1 MPMFEYVR
9 VIAYH
14 SCQSCTPRNVITIIY
29 IYIYEDTIIWMY
41 TYIYIYIY
49 YHYIEDTIHWRWRNN
64 NLSALLLLQ
73 TAPGIFWGV
82 FFSSCQGRWVSVGR
96 WLVFW
101 SFWTSLSQKYPLVNI
116 QTTIEHGHRNSG
128 FSHKK
133 WWCSMIFHS
142 YVNLPEG
149 MCYAWN
155 ILNSWA
161 MWKNKNDI
169 SQPIPEKPPAAPRL
183 SKPEKSWSSTHRCPA
198 SVAWCSGEPWM

>member
-1 MPMFEYVR
+1 MFEYVR

-29 IYIYEDTIIWMY
+29 IYIYIYEDTIIWMY
-41 TYIYIYIY
+41 TYIYIYILPLY
-49 YHYIEDTIHWRWRNN
+49 RGYNSLEMAKQQPICTAAVADSTW
-64 NLSALLLLQ
+64 NLL
-73 TAPGIFWGV
+73 GC